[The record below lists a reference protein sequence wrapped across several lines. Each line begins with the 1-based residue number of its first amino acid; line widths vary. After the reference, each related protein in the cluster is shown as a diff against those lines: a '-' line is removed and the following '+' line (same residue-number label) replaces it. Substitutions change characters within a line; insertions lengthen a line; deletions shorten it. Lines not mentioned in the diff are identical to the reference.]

1 MILMFA
7 LATTLCA
14 VAAAGLFVISWRDGD
29 VLVTA
34 VLGVVLFAVLVV
46 AIAALRVALRSV
58 L

>member
-1 MILMFA
+1 MILLLFA

-14 VAAAGLFVISWRDGD
+14 VAAAGLFIITWRDGD

-46 AIAALRVALRSV
+46 AIVAWRAAL
-58 L
+58 